1 MEFRYLGTATA
12 EGLPT
17 MFCND
22 EAWDGEERF
31 GFERIFSQY
40 YLPVSMFEAI
50 DGVEVKE
57 NTRLGTLLISYG
69 NRYISFDTDS
79 NFAYTEQDG
88 SFFLRI
94 RSSDRTTLAA

>member
-1 MEFRYLGTATA
+1 MSRKQAAILIAALLLALSAVFLISVSGA
-12 EGLPT
+12 EDLPT

-22 EAWDGEERF
+22 EAWEGEERF

-57 NTRLGTLLISYG
+57 NTRLGTPSM
-69 NRYISFDTDS
+69 
-79 NFAYTEQDG
+79 A
-88 SFFLRI
+88 
-94 RSSDRTTLAA
+94 